1 MDGTH
6 GRHTRSFQSRSVRG
20 ISLGTIV
27 LQLMP
32 TLVLKEINQ
41 RKTWHRLPIVNFS
54 QPICHKFTTSLNVP
68 SGPVLMVRALALKKT
83 NSILRSSVTD
93 SLDYQPEKATVLAVY
108 KKVVVGVAILKSPEE
123 TYIMYLAVKAGWDKS
138 QIARFV

>member
-1 MDGTH
+1 
-6 GRHTRSFQSRSVRG
+6 
-20 ISLGTIV
+20 
-27 LQLMP
+27 
-32 TLVLKEINQ
+32 
-41 RKTWHRLPIVNFS
+41 
-54 QPICHKFTTSLNVP
+54 
-68 SGPVLMVRALALKKT
+68 MVRAPAPKKT

>member
-1 MDGTH
+1 
-6 GRHTRSFQSRSVRG
+6 
-20 ISLGTIV
+20 
-27 LQLMP
+27 
-32 TLVLKEINQ
+32 
-41 RKTWHRLPIVNFS
+41 
-54 QPICHKFTTSLNVP
+54 
-68 SGPVLMVRALALKKT
+68 MVRALALKKT